1 MIAAGRT
8 IELAETRFNTGSGSQ
23 VETLSAQT
31 AMTDARDFYA
41 TALRNYSVAYS
52 QLLRATG
59 EDMSITRP
67 RGR

>member
-1 MIAAGRT
+1 VIAAGRT